1 MITNLKSKF
10 ICLITALIIA
20 SSSCSFAEENEP
32 VKISSQYP
40 PIEDEL
46 IKSEKFNGVNP
57 VYLQDKAPIV
67 DDVVEPFQQAGKTL
81 ILWAQKKGEKISTPI
96 EDELITNV
104 FKKKNTKNFF
114 LKRAKSP
121 IEDTFARSSL
131 DIKKISILK
140 KKETYDFTKEQVP
153 IELKVIRNLST
164 KKDLKEG
171 QAITFK
177 TVNDV
182 VINGKVLPR
191 GTKVTGKVELVS
203 ASDKMGTPFN
213 IVIDN
218 FNVKNPEVENEEI
231 NKPEENN
238 SIRFHGTISKSGAN
252 RAVWVYPLYQ
262 AGNLVLYVAGFAF
275 VPIHGGHAK
284 LLTSE
289 TYTVY
294 YETH

>member
-1 MITNLKSKF
+1 
-10 ICLITALIIA
+10 
-20 SSSCSFAEENEP
+20 
-32 VKISSQYP
+32 
-40 PIEDEL
+40 
-46 IKSEKFNGVNP
+46 
-57 VYLQDKAPIV
+57 
-67 DDVVEPFQQAGKTL
+67 
-81 ILWAQKKGEKISTPI
+81 
-96 EDELITNV
+96 
-104 FKKKNTKNFF
+104 
-114 LKRAKSP
+114 
-121 IEDTFARSSL
+121 
-131 DIKKISILK
+131 
-140 KKETYDFTKEQVP
+140 
-153 IELKVIRNLST
+153 
-164 KKDLKEG
+164 
-171 QAITFK
+171 
-177 TVNDV
+177 
-182 VINGKVLPR
+182 
-191 GTKVTGKVELVS
+191 
-203 ASDKMGTPFN
+203 MGTPFN

>member
-10 ICLITALIIA
+10 VYLVLSLGILTSVNC
-20 SSSCSFAEENEP
+20 FADESES

-46 IKSEKFNGVNP
+46 IKSEKFKGVNP

-67 DDVVEPFQQAGKTL
+67 DDVIEPFQQAGKTL
-81 ILWAQKKGEKISTPI
+81 MLWAQKKGEKISTPI

-121 IEDTFARSSL
+121 IEDTFARNSI
-131 DIKKISILK
+131 DIKKIGILK
-140 KKETYDFTKEQVP
+140 RKENYDFTKDQVP
-153 IELKVIRNLST
+153 IELKVIRNIST
-164 KKDLKEG
+164 KRELKEG
-171 QAITFK
+171 KTITFK

-218 FNVKNPEVENEEI
+218 FNVKDPEVNNEND
-231 NKPEENN
+231 N
-238 SIRFHGTISKSGAN
+238 SIRFHGTISKAGAN

-294 YETH
+294 YETR

>member
-1 MITNLKSKF
+1 M
-10 ICLITALIIA
+10 
-20 SSSCSFAEENEP
+20 
-32 VKISSQYP
+32 
-40 PIEDEL
+40 
-46 IKSEKFNGVNP
+46 
-57 VYLQDKAPIV
+57 
-67 DDVVEPFQQAGKTL
+67 
-81 ILWAQKKGEKISTPI
+81 
-96 EDELITNV
+96 
-104 FKKKNTKNFF
+104 
-114 LKRAKSP
+114 
-121 IEDTFARSSL
+121 
-131 DIKKISILK
+131 
-140 KKETYDFTKEQVP
+140 P
-153 IELKVIRNLST
+153 IELKVIRNIST
-164 KKDLKEG
+164 KRELKEG
-171 QAITFK
+171 KTITFK

-218 FNVKNPEVENEEI
+218 FNVKDPEVNNEND
-231 NKPEENN
+231 N
-238 SIRFHGTISKSGAN
+238 SIRFHGTISKAGAN

>member
-10 ICLITALIIA
+10 VYLVLSLVILTSVNC
-20 SSSCSFAEENEP
+20 FADESES

-81 ILWAQKKGEKISTPI
+81 MLWAQKKGERVSTPI
-96 EDELITNV
+96 EDELVTNV
-104 FKKKNTKNFF
+104 FKRKNTKNFF
-114 LKRAKSP
+114 KKAKSP

-171 QAITFK
+171 QTITFK

-218 FNVKNPEVENEEI
+218 FNVKNPEVENKEI

>member
-10 ICLITALIIA
+10 VYLVLSLVILTSVNC
-20 SSSCSFAEENEP
+20 FADESES

-81 ILWAQKKGEKISTPI
+81 MLWAQKKGERVSTPI
-96 EDELITNV
+96 EDELVTNV
-104 FKKKNTKNFF
+104 FKRKNTKNFF
-114 LKRAKSP
+114 KKAKSP

-153 IELKVIRNLST
+153 IELKVIRNIST
-164 KKDLKEG
+164 KRELKEG
-171 QAITFK
+171 KTITFK

-218 FNVKNPEVENEEI
+218 FNVKNPEVENKEI

>member
-10 ICLITALIIA
+10 VYLVLSLVILTSVNC
-20 SSSCSFAEENEP
+20 FADESES

-81 ILWAQKKGEKISTPI
+81 MLWAQKKGERVSTPI
-96 EDELITNV
+96 EDELVTNV
-104 FKKKNTKNFF
+104 FKRKNTKNFF
-114 LKRAKSP
+114 KKAKSP

-153 IELKVIRNLST
+153 IELKVIRNIST
-164 KKDLKEG
+164 KRELKEG
-171 QAITFK
+171 KTITFK

-294 YETH
+294 YETR